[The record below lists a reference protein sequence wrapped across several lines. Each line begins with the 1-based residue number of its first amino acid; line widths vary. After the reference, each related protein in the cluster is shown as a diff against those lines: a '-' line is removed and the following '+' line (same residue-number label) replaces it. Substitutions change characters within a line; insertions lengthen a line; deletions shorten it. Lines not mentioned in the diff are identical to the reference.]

1 MKVLVNGGL
10 NLSTLDGW
18 WAEAYSPN
26 VGWALGNGREYGDD
40 PARDALEAAQLYDLL
55 ETQVVPEFYSR
66 DENNIPRAWVARVRE
81 SMADLTPRY
90 SANRCV
96 REYVETA
103 YLPAAATY
111 RRRTQES
118 AAIGSAIS
126 DWLRALER
134 GWSGLRFGR
143 VNVDTQGEWH
153 HLAVP
158 VALGAL

>member
-1 MKVLVNGGL
+1 MG
-10 NLSTLDGW
+10 DG
-18 WAEAYSPN
+18 
-26 VGWALGNGREYGDD
+26 RDYGED
-40 PARDALEAAQLYDLL
+40 PARDAVEAAQLYDLL
-55 ETQVVPEFYSR
+55 ETQVVPEFYAR

-81 SMADLTPRY
+81 SMAALTPLY

-103 YLPAAATY
+103 YLPAAASLP
-111 RRRTQES
+111 S
-118 AAIGSAIS
+118 ASAEMALRSAVAIS

-158 VALGAL
+158 VALGDSESRPGARGSLR